1 MNGPI
6 SDLDRDKMPNE
17 ITLACKG
24 LLKLAKQDLR
34 VVAGMSV
41 HIANELRN
49 LYLELRPFLPIIVA
63 LKNPDLQPRHWDII
77 NKIKEGFVVD
87 YDLHQ
92 SINDL
97 VKLKVLDILEEIAA
111 VSDIATKEKQLENQL
126 SKMRAEWHT
135 MKF

>member
-6 SDLDRDKMPNE
+6 SDLDRDRMPNE

-41 HIANELRN
+41 QIANELRN
-49 LYLELRPFLPIIVA
+49 LYLELRPILPIIVA

-97 VKLKVLDILEEIAA
+97 VRLKVLDILEEIAA